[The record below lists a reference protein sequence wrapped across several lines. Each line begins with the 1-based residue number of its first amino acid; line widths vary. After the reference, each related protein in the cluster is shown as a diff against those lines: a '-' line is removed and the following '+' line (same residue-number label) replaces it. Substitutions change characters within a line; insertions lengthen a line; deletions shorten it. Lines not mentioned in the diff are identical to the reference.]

1 MIKETLLSNAPF
13 SAYVAKWD
21 IRKMDDA
28 IISLAQNTDQK
39 WAPGINWVVMRYS
52 DILLM
57 YAEVMY
63 NLYGLEGSNPNGTT
77 TKTALE
83 ALTEVH
89 IRAFDTAAQNA
100 AKLQSKHLPKQFHG
114 SP

>member
-1 MIKETLLSNAPF
+1 
-13 SAYVAKWD
+13 
-21 IRKMDDA
+21 
-28 IISLAQNTDQK
+28 
-39 WAPGINWVVMRYS
+39 
-52 DILLM
+52 M

-100 AKLQSKHLPKQFHG
+100 AKTAIEASAKQFHG